1 MKRMVYNN
9 MANALQKEQ
18 KALRKNKR
26 KVSASTQK
34 YLPFSEIKNDVV
46 IMPDGSMRAVL
57 LVSSVNFA
65 LKSEEEQVA
74 LVHGYVQF
82 LNAFDFPMQIVVQS
96 RRLRIEEYLEKIH
109 EKEKDQKNELLRI
122 QTGEYRRYV
131 AELVKLGD
139 IMTKK
144 FFIVVPY
151 HPLADLKKGFFSRV
165 MDVVRPVDTL
175 KVTEERFKER
185 RRELMKRSDHVQ
197 ASLNSMGVLSI
208 VLDTQGL
215 IELYYNTY
223 NPRISESQ
231 PLVDISKLDIE
242 EVV

>member
-1 MKRMVYNN
+1 
-9 MANALQKEQ
+9 MADELRKEA

-26 KVSASTQK
+26 KISASTQK
-34 YLPFSEIKNDVV
+34 HLPFSEIKNDLL

-65 LKSEEEQVA
+65 LKSEDEQMA
-74 LVHGYVQF
+74 LVQGYVQF

-96 RRLRIEEYLEKIH
+96 RRLRIEEYLDKIK
-109 EKEKDQKNELLRI
+109 EKEKKQQNELLRI

-144 FFIVVPY
+144 FYIVVPY
-151 HPLADLKKGFFSRV
+151 HPLADGKKGVFSRV
-165 MDVVRPVDTL
+165 KEIIKPANSLR
-175 KVTEERFKER
+175 VTEDRFKDR
-185 RRELMKRSDHVQ
+185 RRELMKRVDHVV

-208 VLDTQGL
+208 ALDTQGL

-223 NPRISESQ
+223 NPSVAESQ
-231 PLVDISKLDIE
+231 PLVDISKVELE
-242 EVV
+242 GVL